1 MIAAQCRGR
10 SRRGVAWRG
19 VAWRGRLKLGIGT
32 ELDEQDE
39 HSLFLP
45 KTESHVAVSRYQRA
59 QVRPRLF
66 GTIDGSV
73 VRRTDL
79 CAFAG
84 GGAHA
89 RTARRR
95 IEPELESESP
105 RRMCTCWLRC
115 RGVDSG
121 RSKWDRPKRGLGPS
135 GIGPSGDSACK
146 RDRPA

>member
-10 SRRGVAWRG
+10 SRRG

-39 HSLFLP
+39 HSSFLP

-59 QVRPRLF
+59 QARPRLF

-73 VRRTDL
+73 VPHRL
-79 CAFAG
+79 CACAG
-84 GGAHA
+84 GGAQA

-95 IEPELESESP
+95 IEPELESEIA
-105 RRMCTCWLRC
+105 
-115 RGVDSG
+115 
-121 RSKWDRPKRGLGPS
+121 PS
-135 GIGPSGDSACK
+135 DVHLLA
-146 RDRPA
+146 AV